1 MSSNIYYGAI
11 ALILAIL
18 YIEKYTDFGLLKE
31 RIVDYFKK
39 LTVSWAVVVD
49 SETESEFEVD
59 EDELRLLQ
67 LEEVRDL
74 VANFVFSNSALFS
87 KLSVKDE

>member
-49 SETESEFEVD
+49 SDTESEFEVD

-67 LEEVRDL
+67 LEEVRDI
-74 VANFVFSNSALFS
+74 VAIFVFSNSALFS

>member
-31 RIVDYFKK
+31 RIVYYFKK

-67 LEEVRDL
+67 LEEVRDM
-74 VANFVFSNSALFS
+74 VANFVFSNPELFS
-87 KLSVKDE
+87 KLSVKNE

>member
-18 YIEKYTDFGLLKE
+18 YIEKYTDLGLLKE

-49 SETESEFEVD
+49 SDTESEFEVD